1 VTRFRIATN
10 RIIVGIEVGHRFFR
24 CFAERSEEFLP
35 RRSKRKGTK
44 GLVNTVSDSKAPPRR
59 PEANPQRL
67 LRRFKWLSAASAA
80 LIMLLIGASLWL
92 IIRQHLI
99 EEAKQNSVAVAGAV
113 FEREQMKL
121 LDTMPNGSYTV
132 KLSDADLADLDQ
144 RMRTFLKAFG
154 IIKVKVYDTS
164 RKIVYSTDGTI
175 IGKID
180 DSNARLDRVLR
191 DGVIDSELVH
201 KESIP
206 DLQGQERFNADVV
219 ETYTPIRVGNSIAG
233 SFEVYVD
240 VTPAYAQIVTAVQYS
255 TAVLLMVLVIVFGAL
270 YYLMRQGTMQ
280 LAHVQNRLRDL
291 AATDVLTGLYNRRHL
306 FARIEQE
313 FSRMERATLRRE
325 PVDSI
330 GFIMADIDHFKAIN
344 DTYGHLAGDQILQEV
359 AKRLKGTL
367 RPYDVIGRFGGEE
380 FLVMLPHS
388 AMADAEAVAERLRQ
402 IISQAPYD
410 VGGKAIAVTAS
421 FGVAHCQDAKDDVNA
436 AVGRADKAL
445 YLAKEGGRNK
455 VVLSG

>member
-1 VTRFRIATN
+1 MNA
-10 RIIVGIEVGHRFFR
+10 
-24 CFAERSEEFLP
+24 
-35 RRSKRKGTK
+35 
-44 GLVNTVSDSKAPPRR
+44 VSDSNAPPRR
-59 PEANPQRL
+59 PEVNPQRL
-67 LRRFKWLSAASAA
+67 LRRFKWLSAASVTV
-80 LIMLLIGASLWL
+80 IMLLIGASLWL

-99 EEAKQNSVAVAGAV
+99 EEAKHNSVAVAEAV
-113 FEREQMKL
+113 FEREKMTM

-132 KLSDADLADLDQ
+132 KVSDADLAGLDQ
-144 RMRTFLKAFG
+144 RMRTFLKSFG
-154 IIKVKVYDTS
+154 IIKVKVYATS

-180 DSNARLDRVLR
+180 DTNARLDRVLR
-191 DGVIDSELVH
+191 YEKIDSELVR

-219 ETYTPIRVGNSIAG
+219 ETYIPIRVGNSIAG
-233 SFEVYVD
+233 SFEVYID
-240 VTPAYAQIVTAVQYS
+240 VTPAYEQIVTAVQYS
-255 TAVLLMVLVIVFGAL
+255 TAVLLVVLVIVFGSL

-291 AATDVLTGLYNRRHL
+291 AATDVLTGLHNRRYL
-306 FARIEQE
+306 FDRIKQE
-313 FSRMERATLRRE
+313 FSRMERATLRSE

-330 GFIMADIDHFKAIN
+330 GFVMVDIDHFKAIN
-344 DTYGHLAGDQILQEV
+344 DAYGHLAGDQVLQEV

-380 FLVMLPHS
+380 FLAMLPHS
-388 AMADAEAVAERLRQ
+388 AMADAEAVAERMRHL
-402 IISQAPYD
+402 ISQAPCD

-436 AVGRADKAL
+436 ALGRADKAL

-455 VVLSG
+455 VVRSG